1 MSRLLK
7 PFYSYGF
14 EIAAARFLSERDGGE
29 YNPDHVNAD
38 LVRRITH
45 ADADNLFMNSEQVYR
60 LVLEFEAEGRNAYS
74 ELSPLCTLH
83 KGEVDF
89 FAEYEKQMKD

>member
-7 PFYSYGF
+7 PFYQYGF

-38 LVRRITH
+38 LVRRLDY
-45 ADADNLFMNSEQVYR
+45 AEADNACLTSEQAVR
-60 LVLEFEAEGRNAYS
+60 VVIDFEAEGRNAYS
-74 ELSPLCTLH
+74 DLSPLCTLH
-83 KGEVDF
+83 QGEVDF
-89 FAEYEKQMKD
+89 FEEYERQLKD